1 MLIQLIVFRTFTVDR
16 TLETKRD
23 WTLFLLFGVAINN
36 IVGAMWGALMLNYG
50 NVIKTEEVAGFFSAW
65 LIGNI
70 LVIILIVPLAFQY
83 LTQKIPKSK
92 LFSKYDWEFLFSR
105 QTSFFF
111 DILRDSGTETID
123 EILGERNHQVNQ
135 QRDRRIEK

>member
-1 MLIQLIVFRTFTVDR
+1 VLIQLIVFRTFTVDR

-50 NVIKTEEVAGFFSAW
+50 NVIKTDEVAGFFSAW

-92 LFSKYDWEFLFSR
+92 LFSKYYWEFLFSR
-105 QTSFFF
+105 QTSFFLTSCV
-111 DILRDSGTETID
+111 IQEPKRSTKYLANGTT
-123 EILGERNHQVNQ
+123 R
-135 QRDRRIEK
+135 